1 MLAYSQRD
9 RWSFDSEHLGSSRRK
24 LSGSSSSSRFS
35 FSQSLVDQQICG
47 ACSKFEKSSVANFER
62 QIAAVLACG
71 HVYDAEC
78 LETMTTEIEKY
89 DLACHVCTI
98 EEKQVTKITRK
109 ALKAEAKHYRRCINR
124 VVDSYREF
132 MFQKTEGKAL
142 KMEPSFSSKGPSK
155 SFLKWRL
162 ASISSKL
169 SKLSSKDSALKK
181 GFWSRHRSSSNIE
194 VKDPYT
200 LRDFEM
206 VL

>member
-35 FSQSLVDQQICG
+35 FSQSLVNQQICG
-47 ACSKFEKSSVANFER
+47 AKFEKSSVANFER

-71 HVYDAEC
+71 HVYHAEC

-109 ALKAEAKHYRRCINR
+109 ALKPEAKHYRRCKNR
-124 VVDSYREF
+124 VLDSYRESECNEF

-142 KMEPSFSSKGPSK
+142 KMEPSFSSKGP
-155 SFLKWRL
+155 F
-162 ASISSKL
+162 
-169 SKLSSKDSALKK
+169 
-181 GFWSRHRSSSNIE
+181 
-194 VKDPYT
+194 
-200 LRDFEM
+200 
-206 VL
+206 